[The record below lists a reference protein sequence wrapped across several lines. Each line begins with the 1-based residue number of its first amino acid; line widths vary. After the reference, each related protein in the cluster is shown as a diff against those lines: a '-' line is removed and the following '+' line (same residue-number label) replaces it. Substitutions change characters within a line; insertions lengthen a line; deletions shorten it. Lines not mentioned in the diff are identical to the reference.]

1 MPDNNYFEQIPDGNK
16 RDLAFNV
23 VASVREAVSIAQKKG
38 TPPTYEQALQI
49 IHDVD
54 PSLYQFCSNQLQ
66 NKNENELAKLFKDKA
81 VAASLKEGRNVTAE
95 ELLEKEIEE
104 HRDLI
109 NHRQLEGDRKKSIKG
124 YIMGLEAALENLRPR
139 RLTEHRILERDFI
152 KVDRSQLGAEQLFT
166 SDNYVDYKLASN
178 RFLRI
183 RILHPDKPEHI
194 IGADLIYERY
204 NMNTEMVRIAVLQYK
219 VWEDNGVLYF
229 GGDDNRALGQMK
241 KLHDHFCDVG
251 MCNQGA
257 DMASKVDF
265 RFPYCCAFLRP
276 TDRMQDP
283 DSRMISSGIHIP
295 ICSAL
300 EMVNEDKK
308 IEKAHLRHTALTHEV
323 FEHLFNHSFVGS
335 RAMPFQELE
344 AFYKDLEVLD
354 GSRTLKVYAK
364 EVLMKRA

>member
-1 MPDNNYFEQIPDGNK
+1 
-16 RDLAFNV
+16 
-23 VASVREAVSIAQKKG
+23 
-38 TPPTYEQALQI
+38 
-49 IHDVD
+49 
-54 PSLYQFCSNQLQ
+54 
-66 NKNENELAKLFKDKA
+66 
-81 VAASLKEGRNVTAE
+81 
-95 ELLEKEIEE
+95 
-104 HRDLI
+104 
-109 NHRQLEGDRKKSIKG
+109 
-124 YIMGLEAALENLRPR
+124 
-139 RLTEHRILERDFI
+139 
-152 KVDRSQLGAEQLFT
+152 LGAEHLFT

-204 NMNTEMVRIAVLQYK
+204 NMNTEMVIIAVLQYK

-229 GGDDNRALGQMK
+229 GGDDNRALSQMK
-241 KLHDHFCDVG
+241 KLHGHFCNVG
-251 MCNQGA
+251 MCKQAA
-257 DMASKVDF
+257 DMAGRVDY
-265 RFPYCCAFLRP
+265 RFPYCSAFLRP
-276 TDRMQDP
+276 TDRMQEP
-283 DSRMISSGIHIP
+283 DSRLISSGIHIP

-300 EMVNEDKK
+300 EMANEDKK

-344 AFYKDLEVLD
+344 AFYKDLEVLE